1 MTSEWCL
8 HRCEVYKNRIER
20 KLHLES
26 AALSR
31 KELLNAVASEVI
43 VCTKCPLWKS
53 RRNAVP
59 GVGNPTSR
67 IMFIGEAPGVSEDV
81 KGEPFVGIAG
91 KFLDELL
98 SHIGFS
104 REQVF
109 ITNIVKCRPPRNR
122 EPKPMEIETCTP
134 YLDRQ
139 ILIIRPQFTVTLG
152 SHSTSYVFSKAT
164 LPFNSITQVRGKL
177 YKATI
182 LGLQLTVFPTFHP
195 ASTLY
200 NPDYKEILERD
211 FRLLGTKLSKVHSNV
226 SDC

>member
-1 MTSEWCL
+1 MIGECCP
-8 HRCEVYKNRIER
+8 HRCEVYKKPIER

-26 AALSR
+26 VALSR
-31 KELLNAVASEVI
+31 KELLDAVASEVI

-67 IMFIGEAPGVSEDV
+67 IMFIGEAPGVSEDAES
-81 KGEPFVGIAG
+81 EPFVGTAG
-91 KFLDELL
+91 KLLDALL
-98 SHIGFS
+98 LQIGFS

-122 EPKPMEIETCTP
+122 EPKPVEIETCTP

-139 ILIIRPQFTVTLG
+139 MLIIRPDFVVTLG
-152 SHSTSYVFSKAT
+152 SHSTFYVFSKAM

-177 YKATI
+177 YRATI

-200 NPDYKEILERD
+200 NPDYKEILEHD
-211 FRLLGTKLSKVHSNV
+211 FRLLRTKLPSSLKRQ
-226 SDC
+226 